1 MRIWLIIIVLGLSLT
16 TQAQNKKNEIR
27 IGVPGAYFFEK
38 SIYRI
43 HNLKSVPIPTYLSY
57 SRKINNK
64 ISISANYCFYWLGGD
79 QKDLIYNGLTLSRH
93 FDVINTLVNYE
104 FYRVDK
110 ISISSF
116 YGLSFRF
123 SGGELFHVRYIDHGA
138 WREEFLD
145 YRAYNDFGLSVGTQ
159 MKYNFYKRFSIGGEI
174 DYTKYFTPI
183 SPNQLST
190 AMFIEYEF

>member
-1 MRIWLIIIVLGLSLT
+1 MRIWLILIILGVSIS
-16 TQAQNKKNEIR
+16 TQAQNKKNEFR
-27 IGVPGAYFFEK
+27 IGIPGAYFFEE

-64 ISISANYCFYWLGGD
+64 ISISANYYFYWLGGD
-79 QKDLIYNGLTLSRH
+79 QKDIIYNGLTLSRH

-104 FYRVDK
+104 FYRIDK

-123 SGGELFHVRYIDHGA
+123 SGGEVFHVRYINHGT
-138 WREEFLD
+138 WGEEILD
-145 YRAYNDFGLSVGTQ
+145 YRAYNDFGLSIGTEVQ
-159 MKYNFYKRFSIGGEI
+159 YKIYKSFSLGAEI
-174 DYTKYFTPI
+174 DFTRYFSDV

-190 AMFIEYEF
+190 AVFIGYEF